1 MSVFEIIMLLCFGSA
16 WPFSIYK
23 SWTSGTNEGK
33 SLWFM
38 VIVLVGYLSGV
49 IHKILHN
56 LDPVVYLYA
65 VNGMMVLV
73 DIAFYFRNRR
83 AKEKGGALFR
93 IGG

>member
-38 VIVLVGYLSGV
+38 IIVLVGYLSGV

-56 LDPVVYLYA
+56 LDPVVYLYGA
-65 VNGMMVLV
+65 NGVMVLM
-73 DIAFYFRNRR
+73 DIALYFRNRLV
-83 AKEKGGALFR
+83 KEKGRALFR
-93 IGG
+93 IEG